1 MAMGGTMKSPR
12 ASEAGRIMSP
22 GSSFK
27 NSNDNELEVV
37 VYPL

>member
-27 NSNDNELEVV
+27 NRQTKGGSVIEQ
-37 VYPL
+37 